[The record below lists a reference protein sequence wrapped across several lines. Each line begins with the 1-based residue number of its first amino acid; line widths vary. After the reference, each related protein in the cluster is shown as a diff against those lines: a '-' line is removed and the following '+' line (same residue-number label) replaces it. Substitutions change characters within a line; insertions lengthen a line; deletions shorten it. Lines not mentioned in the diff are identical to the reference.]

1 MAAARLDGLAQ
12 VARVAGQFPEQTAG
26 FHAGTLRVAQR
37 GRTQRAVGCHHVDV
51 LIEAGAGLVDV
62 FLGSLFVA
70 CCAAVLCQG
79 RGCDGCRAVRALVGP
94 QIRPFPRQPAG
105 LRQLVTGPY
114 ALVPGLFGCIVIGL
128 VAGCVVH
135 LEQGDNDP
143 AGVVGEIVAETRRTA
158 PVLIA
163 FVVVTALI
171 VPFLEIALDTGFFLG
186 IGRLDTVVVLY
197 HGSHGVCLLP
207 VVVGIG
213 TAGRIVFP
221 VREHA
226 FVAIAVFTAVEAL
239 DESRGAGV
247 RRLSPIDR
255 VGRVLGVP
263 RYFFRLGK
271 ILVFLFRAGARDGC
285 CGKGQHGNSPSE

>member
-1 MAAARLDGLAQ
+1 MYSWAASSLPAARLYC
-12 VARVAGQFPEQTAG
+12 ARVAA
-26 FHAGTLRVAQR
+26 AMA
-37 GRTQRAVGCHHVDV
+37 
-51 LIEAGAGLVDV
+51 AGAV
-62 FLGSLFVA
+62 
-70 CCAAVLCQG
+70 
-79 RGCDGCRAVRALVGP
+79 RNAVRALVGP

-247 RRLSPIDR
+247 RSLSPIDR